1 MEQTYAS
8 LLDSIRPLSLLHENS
23 AENRL
28 TPESLPLPS
37 ELELQSIWFNGQ
49 LGRDFIT
56 TCGKQVHIRQFGF
69 WNRSAGPDF
78 LHASVSINDDE
89 LSGPLE
95 IDTQSSDWESHGHD
109 INPSFDDTIL
119 HVIFREPKGTHFTRT
134 SNHKEVLKVVIPESV
149 IQTALQAPIYSSAPA
164 HLGRCYQP
172 LAHTSLLRINQ
183 LLEQAAK
190 HRCQVKARRLNS
202 IKESHGADQALWIA
216 LAETLGYRPNKI
228 QMTVLAQRLPIKEL
242 RKQSKL
248 NLSAIIFG
256 TARFLHPDI
265 HTKAPPESQLWLE
278 SLWQEWWKVRSDYDL
293 TEDRAI
299 AWTLHG
305 NRPINH
311 PQRRLATLSAIATH
325 WTTFKKLST
334 NATALTEWITTLTDS
349 HWNHHYTLTSKAS
362 EKKLALIGKDRI
374 HEFIINHLLPLQINE
389 KLTSATA
396 WQAYQKIPPPAI
408 NEKVKRAHFR
418 LFGDRKDAK
427 QFLKKA
433 WQHQALIQ
441 IYSDFCLADTSDCAD
456 CPFPEQLA
464 QF

>member
-1 MEQTYAS
+1 MEQTYSS
-8 LLDSIRPLSLLHENS
+8 LLDSIRPLSLLHECS
-23 AENRL
+23 AHDRPAL
-28 TPESLPLPS
+28 IPLPS

-56 TCGKQVHIRQFGF
+56 TCGKQVNIRQFGF

-78 LHASVSINDDE
+78 LHASVTINGKE

-109 INPSFDDTIL
+109 INPHFDDTIL
-119 HVIFREPKGTHFTRT
+119 HVIFREPKNGDTHYTRT
-134 SNHKEVLKVVIPESV
+134 SNHKEVLKVVIPENV
-149 IQTALQAPIYSSAPA
+149 IQTALQSPIYSSALA

-172 LAHTSLLRINQ
+172 LAQTSLLRINE

-190 HRCQVKARRLNS
+190 YRCQVKARRLNA

-216 LAETLGYRPNKI
+216 IAETLGYRPNKL

-242 RKQSKL
+242 RKQENL
-248 NLSAIIFG
+248 NLSPIIFG
-256 TARFLHPDI
+256 TAGFLHPDI

-278 SLWQEWWKVRSDYDL
+278 TLWKEWWKVRNDHEL
-293 TEDRAI
+293 TNDRAI
-299 AWTLHG
+299 QWTLHG

-311 PQRRLATLSAIATH
+311 PQRRLATLAAIAEQ

-334 NATALTEWITTLTDS
+334 NINVLNEWLTTLTEP
-349 HWNHHYTLTSKAS
+349 HWDHHYTLTSKAS

-374 HEFIINHLLPLQINE
+374 HEFVINHLLPLQINE
-389 KLTSATA
+389 KNTSKNA
-396 WQAYQKIPPPAI
+396 WQTYQEISPPAI

-418 LFGDRKDAK
+418 LFGERKDAK

-433 WQHQALIQ
+433 WHHQALIQ
-441 IYSDFCLADTSDCAD
+441 IYSDFCLSDTSDCAQ

>member
-1 MEQTYAS
+1 MEQTYSS
-8 LLDSIRPLSLLHENS
+8 LLDSVRPLSLLHETCPHDEPRS
-23 AENRL
+23 L
-28 TPESLPLPS
+28 LLPLPS

-78 LHASVSINDDE
+78 LHASVTINGQE

-109 INPSFDDTIL
+109 TNPSFDETIL
-119 HVIFREPKGTHFTRT
+119 HVIFREPLSTHFTRT

-172 LAHTSLLRINQ
+172 LAQLSTMRVSE

-190 HRCQVKARRLNS
+190 HRCQIKARRLNA

-216 LAETLGYRPNKI
+216 LAETLGYRPNKL

-242 RKQSKL
+242 RKQD
-248 NLSAIIFG
+248 NLGAIIFG
-256 TARFLHPDI
+256 TAGFLHPDI

-278 SLWQEWWKVRSDYDL
+278 TLWKDWWKVRTNFEL
-293 TEDRAI
+293 THERAI
-299 AWTLHG
+299 KWTLHG

-311 PQRRLATLSAIATH
+311 PQRRLATLTAIADQ
-325 WTTFKKLST
+325 WSTFKKLNT
-334 NATALTEWITTLTDS
+334 NITDLTEWLISLTEP
-349 HWNHHYTLTSKAS
+349 HWQHHYTLTSKNS
-362 EKKLALIGKDRI
+362 DKKTRS
-374 HEFIINHLLPLQINE
+374 H
-389 KLTSATA
+389 
-396 WQAYQKIPPPAI
+396 W
-408 NEKVKRAHFR
+408 
-418 LFGDRKDAK
+418 
-427 QFLKKA
+427 
-433 WQHQALIQ
+433 
-441 IYSDFCLADTSDCAD
+441 
-456 CPFPEQLA
+456 
-464 QF
+464 

>member
-8 LLDSIRPLSLLHENS
+8 LLDSIRPLSLLHDSNADTPAS
-23 AENRL
+23 ADL
-28 TPESLPLPS
+28 IPLPS

-56 TCGKQVHIRQFGF
+56 TCGKQVTIRQFGF

-78 LHASVSINDDE
+78 LHASVTINGVE
-89 LSGPLE
+89 SSGPLE

-109 INPSFDDTIL
+109 TNPSFDDTIL
-119 HVIFREPKGTHFTRT
+119 HVIFREPRDTHFTRT
-134 SNHKEVLKVVIPESV
+134 SNHKEVLKVVIPESI

-172 LAHTSLLRINQ
+172 LAKTSLLRINE

-190 HRCQVKARRLNS
+190 HRCQVKARRLNA
-202 IKESHGADQALWIA
+202 IKDSHGADQALWIA
-216 LAETLGYRPNKI
+216 LAETLGYRPNKL

-242 RKQSKL
+242 RKQSDL
-248 NLSAIIFG
+248 NLGAIIFG
-256 TARFLHPDI
+256 TAGFLHPDI
-265 HTKAPPESQLWLE
+265 HQKAPQDSQIWLE
-278 SLWQEWWKVRSDYDL
+278 ELWKEWWKVRDDYEL
-293 TEDRAI
+293 TQDRAI
-299 AWTLHG
+299 QWTLHG

-311 PQRRLATLSAIATH
+311 PQRRLATLTAIATH
-325 WTTFKKLST
+325 WTAFKKLST
-334 NATALTEWITTLTDS
+334 NITALTEWLATLTEP
-349 HWNHHYTLTSKAS
+349 HWDHHYTLTSKTS

-374 HEFIINHLLPLQINE
+374 HEFVINHLLPLLINE
-389 KLTSATA
+389 KKTSNTA
-396 WQAYQKIPPPAI
+396 WQTYQKIPAPAI
-408 NEKVKRAHFR
+408 NEKVKRAHYR
-418 LFGDRKDAK
+418 LFGERKDAK

-441 IYSDFCLADTSDCAD
+441 IYSDFCLADTSDCNN